1 MLLYNIHWYHWIL
14 KWENTKRV
22 VIKIDRA
29 SFQRKNILKTS
40 FDLFKNKGYN
50 NTTTREIAQASGI
63 RKGLLHYYYNQKEDI
78 IIEIYDNIL
87 TSLNNLV
94 NREYSDKING
104 CTYYAVLNIL
114 YFRTMSSRPYLTDLL
129 SEMMLSHNLTQI
141 KIEKSVKSCFSIIQK
156 YKIEVTEYQFFLA
169 TIVASGAEAELL
181 SNIRQKKI
189 KMTYD
194 KLATTVNKILF
205 TMLKISDKD
214 IKKSNDDAMKFAN
227 NINIDFVLDYIRE
240 NNSCLE
246 NLWLIVFK
254 ASKHLN
260 KHNFVKEYHNNV
272 KLYCDFLL

>member
-1 MLLYNIHWYHWIL
+1 M
-14 KWENTKRV
+14 

-246 NLWLIVFK
+246 NL
-254 ASKHLN
+254 
-260 KHNFVKEYHNNV
+260 
-272 KLYCDFLL
+272 

>member
-1 MLLYNIHWYHWIL
+1 
-14 KWENTKRV
+14 

-29 SFQRKNILKTS
+29 SFQRKNILKNS
-40 FDLFKNKGYN
+40 FDLFKSKGYN

-94 NREYSDKING
+94 DREHSDKING

-141 KIEKSVKSCFSIIQK
+141 KIEKSVKSCFRIIQK
-156 YKIEVTEYQFFLA
+156 YKLDITEYQLFLA
-169 TIVASGAEAELL
+169 TIVAAGAEAELL
-181 SNIRQKKI
+181 SNIRHKKV

-194 KLATTVNKILF
+194 KLATTINKILF
-205 TMLKISDKD
+205 TMLKISEND
-214 IKKSNDDAMKFAN
+214 IKISNDEALKFADS
-227 NINIDFVLDYIRE
+227 INIDNVIDYIKE
-240 NNSCLE
+240 NNSWLE
-246 NLWLIVFK
+246 NL
-254 ASKHLN
+254 
-260 KHNFVKEYHNNV
+260 
-272 KLYCDFLL
+272 